1 MLRSMRRPNLRPRL
15 HPRRSAHALLSVPL
29 AAVTLLALGT
39 APADAAPAGDAK
51 PAGSASSTSPTSSSS
66 KSRAGLWTP
75 GIRDAAHPGRWA
87 REFERRKVALR
98 APGPEAA
105 LGLLGA
111 LIELQGEIPGP
122 ELAAFL
128 DGARR
133 HREPLVASY
142 AGYLRAQLDEA
153 GGDQA
158 AATAGY
164 RREGYLIDWQIV
176 GPFENAGRG
185 GHAATYDPETQPF
198 APGQSFVGKL
208 PGEPLPWRRFVHADA
223 PRGAFI
229 NLTDLLHPRE
239 QATGYATVWVK
250 VDRPGPAALHL
261 GTSGAYKVWLD
272 GQLVG
277 EGDTYRTPTPLQ
289 EAHALTLRA
298 GWNRLLVKLGSDDG
312 MWGFYARLSAP
323 TGAPLPGLVA
333 SLDPPDMSAGTGPN
347 AQDPKAMSAGT
358 GAKGQDPKAMSA
370 GTGPKGQ
377 AGKTA
382 GDPLASAKPAA
393 GGDPL
398 GPARPAGRPAAGGD
412 PLGSAR
418 PASRP
423 APPRP
428 ARSLR
433 TLLEARGTGARARA
447 ADRLALA
454 ELYRWTLPF
463 APQDRTAV
471 DAARAADDAAR
482 TARSAY
488 LLANLDPDQNTSRTA
503 LLTAVDRARAEG
515 KAGAP
520 LLANLLVELS
530 LRDRFLG
537 LEARARTLLDEAAR
551 TAPDDVIIELAL
563 AERLG
568 EDGFPL
574 AALAWVEDMQKRY
587 PGSGLLAR
595 EQAERLMNL
604 GRTEQALAVLGRLQ
618 GAQPTD
624 ASLAAQMQEA
634 QLRLGKADAA
644 VELARARV
652 KLIPGLPDS
661 YRNLARLEEAR
672 GDLAASR
679 AAYGRAAELAPQDA
693 ELHAQLGRLG
703 ARAGDMPAAIQS
715 VRRSLELRP
724 QQPELRDFLA
734 TLDQGARDDLLA
746 RYPVDLEALAKLPV
760 PAAWQGKDAGVL
772 LARTAVRVL
781 PNGLSERLDHRV
793 IRVLDDRGVRSQSL
807 QGMVYDPEESYVEVR
822 RARVRRADG
831 EVAEI
836 GDASVV
842 SLTDAGYRM
851 FYDQRQ
857 QRVSFNGLRVGDTI
871 EVAFV
876 KRDTAARNKFDDYF
890 GELVPLDDILP
901 TRRREYILEAP
912 AGRKLSFN
920 QPIEATP
927 GKQPGTTIY
936 RLTIGERKGI
946 RPEPNMPGWT
956 EIARYLHVSTFS
968 DWDAVGRWYWNLVR
982 EQLVVDAKIRAAVQ
996 EVLAGLP
1003 KGADERAKV
1012 RALYK
1017 HVITST
1023 RYVGLEFGIHGF
1035 KPYRTTDVYDRRF
1048 GDCKD
1053 KASLLKVM
1061 LAEAG
1066 IASHLVLVRTRD
1078 QGTIG
1083 ELPASLS
1090 AFNHAITYVPSLDLY
1105 LDGTAE
1111 FSGPEEL
1118 PTGDQGATVLIV
1130 KDGAGADLRQIPRST
1145 AADNFQDTRETVTLA
1160 VDGAA
1165 TVQHDL
1171 TVTGAGAAGWR
1182 SILQSSDNRRERL
1195 TNAWGAQFPGLVVD
1209 DIKAPQLGDVLQ
1221 PVRIT
1226 SRWQVP
1232 AWGQAQG
1239 DGLRFPALGHRT
1251 GLTRSIAGQAKREH
1265 DLVMAAASTEDT
1277 AVEYVLPKGWKIA
1290 QAPASKA
1297 IDTPLALFRLDVD
1310 VKGDRARVKTHLEYR
1325 KSRFTPAE
1333 YRALRD
1339 FLSQVDGSLDQVFEI
1354 RPER

>member
-1 MLRSMRRPNLRPRL
+1 MLLG
-15 HPRRSAHALLSVPL
+15 APL
-29 AAVTLLALGT
+29 LLALGT
-39 APADAAPAGDAK
+39 ALVDAAPAVAAAAVA
-51 PAGSASSTSPTSSSS
+51 PAA
-66 KSRAGLWTP
+66 RAGLWTP
-75 GIRDAAHPGRWA
+75 GVRDAAHPGRWA
-87 REFERRKVALR
+87 REFARRKAILR
-98 APGPEAA
+98 ASGPEAV

-111 LIELQGEIPGP
+111 LLELQGEIPGP
-122 ELAAFL
+122 ELATFL
-128 DGARR
+128 DGARK

-158 AATAGY
+158 AASAIY
-164 RREGYLIDWQIV
+164 RREGYLLDWQIV

-185 GHAATYDPETQPF
+185 GHASVFDPELQPF
-198 APGQSFVGKL
+198 AAAQSFVGKL
-208 PGEPLPWRRFVHADA
+208 PGEPLTWRRFVHEHA

-229 NLTDLLHPRE
+229 NLADLLHPQE
-239 QATGYATVWVK
+239 QATGFATVWVK

-261 GTSGAYKVWLD
+261 GTAGAYKVWLD

-277 EGDTYRTPTPLQ
+277 EGDTYRNPTPLQ
-289 EAHALTLRA
+289 ESYALTLRP
-298 GWNRLLVKLGSDDG
+298 GWNRLLVKLGSDEG
-312 MWGFYARLSAP
+312 LWGFYARLSAP
-323 TGAPLPGLVA
+323 NGAPLAGLVA
-333 SLDPPDMSAGTGPN
+333 SLDPPGEPKDMAG
-347 AQDPKAMSAGT
+347 
-358 GAKGQDPKAMSA
+358 

-377 AGKTA
+377 DAKPMADGTGPKGQGAKDMAGGTGPKGQDA
-382 GDPLASAKPAA
+382 RSGKPAA
-393 GGDPL
+393 
-398 GPARPAGRPAAGGD
+398 
-412 PLGSAR
+412 
-418 PASRP
+418 
-423 APPRP
+423 PRP

-433 TLLEARGTGARARA
+433 ALLAARGEGPRARP

-454 ELYRWTLPF
+454 EFYRWTLPF
-463 APQDRTAV
+463 AAKDRAAV
-471 DAARAADDAAR
+471 DAARAADDAAK

-488 LLANLDPDQNTSRTA
+488 LLATLDPDQNTSRAA
-503 LLTAVDRARAEG
+503 LLAAVERARKEG
-515 KAGAP
+515 GASAP

-537 LEARARTLLDEAAR
+537 LEARARALLDEAAR

-568 EDGFPL
+568 DDGFPL
-574 AALAWVEDMQKRY
+574 SALAWVEDMQRRY

-604 GRTEQALAVLGRLQ
+604 GRTDAGLAVLARLQ

-624 ASLAAQMQEA
+624 ASLAAQMQEGL
-634 QLRLGKADAA
+634 LRLGKADAA

-652 KLIPGLPDS
+652 KLVPGLPEA

-672 GDLAASR
+672 GDLAAAR
-679 AAYGRAAELAPQDA
+679 AAITRAGELAPQDA
-693 ELHAQLGRLG
+693 ELHAQLGRLA

-724 QQPELRDFLA
+724 QQPDLRDFLA

-746 RYPVDLEALAKLPV
+746 RYPVDLEALAKLPI
-760 PAAWQGKDAGVL
+760 PANWQGKDAGVL

-781 PNGLSERLDHRV
+781 PNGLGERLDHRV
-793 IRVLDDRGVRSQSL
+793 IRVLDDRGIRSQSL

-831 EVAEI
+831 EIAEI

-890 GELVPLDDILP
+890 GELVPLDDVLP

-920 QPIEATP
+920 QPVEATP

-936 RLTIGERKGI
+936 RLTVGERKGI

-1066 IASHLVLVRTRD
+1066 VASHLVLVRTRD

-1083 ELPASLS
+1083 ATPASLS

-1130 KDGAGADLRQIPRST
+1130 KDGAGAELRTIPTST
-1145 AADNFQDTRETVTLA
+1145 AAANFQSVREVVTLA
-1160 VDGAA
+1160 SDGAA
-1165 TVQHDL
+1165 AVQHDL

-1226 SRWQVP
+1226 SKWQVP
-1232 AWGQAQG
+1232 TWAQAQG
-1239 DGLRFPALGHRT
+1239 EGLRFPALGHRT
-1251 GLTRSIAGQAKREH
+1251 GLTQSLAGQAKREH
-1265 DLVMAAASTEDT
+1265 DLVMAAPSTEDT
-1277 AVEYVLPKGWKIA
+1277 AVDYVLPKGWKIA
-1290 QAPASKA
+1290 QSPASKA
-1297 IDTPLALFRLDVD
+1297 IDTPLALFRLEVD
-1310 VKGDRARVKTHLEYR
+1310 ARGDRATVKTHLEYR